1 MTEKGRLCLW
11 ETCDCRS
18 EKVVATRD
26 DVDAWWLWIVD
37 FSKGALKIPE
47 KKSNNKFM
55 SSVVD
60 WDPLAVKFDIDD
72 VLLLV
77 RLKDFDFIAGCF
89 VVKDVLDSTFPL
101 LVFKSKSTNY
111 KIFNITKYSSC
122 IKLLIW
128 GYV

>member
-1 MTEKGRLCLW
+1 
-11 ETCDCRS
+11 
-18 EKVVATRD
+18 
-26 DVDAWWLWIVD
+26 
-37 FSKGALKIPE
+37 
-47 KKSNNKFM
+47 M

-89 VVKDVLDSTFPL
+89 VVIKDVLDSAFPL